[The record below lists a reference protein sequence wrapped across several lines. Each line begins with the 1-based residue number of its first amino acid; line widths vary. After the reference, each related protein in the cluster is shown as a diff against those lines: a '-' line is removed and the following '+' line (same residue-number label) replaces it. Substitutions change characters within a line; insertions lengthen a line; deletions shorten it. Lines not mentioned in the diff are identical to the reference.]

1 METLQVHER
10 QVRPR
15 GVLLHARV
23 IDSSRV
29 SSKKWYVIVV
39 ITFVCSEL
47 SVMEEIIET
56 EKSPWI
62 AKLSTGKRAMG
73 IKLITSVGDIPRG
86 KDEYIAQRYISD
98 PLLLGGRK
106 FHIRLYLVIT
116 NLQPLRAIVHREGL
130 VLLAANNYTTSMSS
144 YSDLSIHL
152 TNAAVADRTRNRRV
166 ANSMLLSQLW
176 KHLKV
181 EHEVDTDKIWE
192 EIVSIMSK
200 LVLSEQCDGP
210 LEVRIPG
217 TCFDIMGVDVL
228 LDSRFKPFVLECNNG
243 PELITKAE
251 QTETR
256 RANDQAHRAMLGDL
270 IPLVAMYNTPTEDD
284 IKTFHE
290 R

>member
-1 METLQVHER
+1 M
-10 QVRPR
+10 
-15 GVLLHARV
+15 
-23 IDSSRV
+23 SF
-29 SSKKWYVIVV
+29 
-39 ITFVCSEL
+39 TFTCSEL
-47 SVMEEIIET
+47 SVLEDIIGAEN
-56 EKSPWI
+56 SLWI

-98 PLLLGGRK
+98 PLLLGGKK

-116 NLQPLRAIVHREGL
+116 NLQPLRAIVHQEGL
-130 VLLAANNYTTSMSS
+130 VLLAANNYTTNMSS
-144 YSDLSIHL
+144 YNDLSIHL

-176 KHLKV
+176 RHLEA
-181 EHEVDTDKIWE
+181 EHVDTSRIWQ

-200 LVLSEQCDGP
+200 LVLSEQCDEP
-210 LEVRIPG
+210 LEIRTPG

-228 LDSRFKPFVLECNNG
+228 LDSHFKPFVLECNNG
-243 PELITKAE
+243 PELYTMVEQAETK
-251 QTETR
+251 

-270 IPLVAMYNTPTEDD
+270 IPLVAIYNTPTEDD